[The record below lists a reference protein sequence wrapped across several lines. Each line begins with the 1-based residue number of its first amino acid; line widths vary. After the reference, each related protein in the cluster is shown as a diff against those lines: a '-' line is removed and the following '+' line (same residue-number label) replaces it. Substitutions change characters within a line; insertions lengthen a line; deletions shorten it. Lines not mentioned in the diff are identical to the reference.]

1 MRGRRDAVYGDMSEG
16 FLTRFSPGP
25 AWVTGRP
32 IEEQPGYAIQV
43 RWWISMRRRGRLS
56 WAGIPVRHPEQLF
69 VRWHVGRFGEAR
81 KLAETAPFV
90 RRGIHREETLRTAS
104 RA

>member
-1 MRGRRDAVYGDMSEG
+1 MSDGEG

-32 IEEQPGYAIQV
+32 IEEQPGYARQV
-43 RWWISMRRRGRLS
+43 RWWVAMRRRGLLS
-56 WAGIPVRHPEQLF
+56 WAGIPVKHPEQLF
-69 VRWHVGRFGEAR
+69 FRWHVTRLAEAK
-81 KLAETAPFV
+81 KLAAAAPFV
-90 RRGIHREETLRTAS
+90 RRGVLREATLRTAS

>member
-1 MRGRRDAVYGDMSEG
+1 MDSDG

-32 IEEQPGYAIQV
+32 IEEQPGYARQV
-43 RWWISMRRRGRLS
+43 RWWMSMRRRGLLS
-56 WAGIPVRHPEQLF
+56 WAGIPVQHPEQIL
-69 VRWHVGRFGEAR
+69 VRWHVSRISDAR
-81 KLAETAPFV
+81 RHAASAPFV
-90 RRGIHREETLRTAS
+90 KGGILREATLATAT

>member
-1 MRGRRDAVYGDMSEG
+1 MKSDGY
-16 FLTRFSPGP
+16 LTRFSPGP

-43 RWWISMRRRGRLS
+43 RWWISMRRRGLLT
-56 WAGIPVRHPEQLF
+56 WAGIPVNHPEQLF
-69 VRWHVGRFGEAR
+69 VRWHVESFREAK
-81 KLAETAPFV
+81 KLAATAPFV
-90 RRGIHREETLRTAS
+90 RRGILQEATLRTAS